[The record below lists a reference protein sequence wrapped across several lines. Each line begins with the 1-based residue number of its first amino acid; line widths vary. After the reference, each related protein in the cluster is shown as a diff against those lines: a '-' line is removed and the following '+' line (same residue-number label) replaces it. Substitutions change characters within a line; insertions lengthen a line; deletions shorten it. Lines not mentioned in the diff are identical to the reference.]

1 MYTNG
6 LIKKIRLISKSMMS
20 QPSYETIAIH
30 ILLKNISS
38 KSNQGIRFGELI
50 EYSRKNV
57 GDKLFPDT
65 FLRNQ
70 N

>member
-1 MYTNG
+1 
-6 LIKKIRLISKSMMS
+6 MMS

-70 N
+70 NWIYIIFIQFVFIVC